1 MMVAILTQEQKDL
14 LIGQKYNEES
24 FFNPVQDGAG
34 NWIISDE
41 EIQYNIYPQFDW
53 IKTLPM
59 IEYIPV

>member
-1 MMVAILTQEQKDL
+1 MVAILTQEQKDL